1 VKLVLDPN
9 VLLAA
14 VLVPG
19 LCRELVS
26 KELHA
31 HELCFSEELL
41 AEFADKLES
50 TFDLPPLDLPFYV
63 AYRDRVTRVRPL
75 KLDKPVCRDPDD
87 DVVIATAL
95 AAHARAIITGDK
107 DLLVLKQHAGVR
119 MITPRQFL
127 ELRITN

>member
-1 VKLVLDPN
+1 MRLVLDTN

-19 LCRELVS
+19 LCRELVT
-26 KELHA
+26 KELHS
-31 HELCFSEELL
+31 HELCSSEALL
-41 AEFADKLES
+41 AEFAEKLES
-50 TFDLPPLDLPFYV
+50 KFDQPPLDLPFYV
-63 AYRDRVTRVRPL
+63 AYRDRVTCVRPL

-107 DLLVLKQHAGVR
+107 VLLVLKQHAGVR